1 MLVCILCAVWYQRF
15 WFAVSIILK
24 CNSKQ
29 KLVKISL
36 RLSRAVLTQLNTL
49 WGIVTVWT
57 VSYSLPVSEFV
68 DINLGF
74 CCWIYSS
81 ACKND
86 QSQKGA
92 LWFPFQP
99 LKPLS
104 EKFRGLLKILL
115 SKTLHGVL
123 FFIFHKVIQMYHFSA
138 VAFNYLQTTNLYVI
152 SACKKILKSFSWL
165 LITFRPQMI

>member
-1 MLVCILCAVWYQRF
+1 MSQSGRF
-15 WFAVSIILK
+15 YNYRCVSH
-24 CNSKQ
+24 
-29 KLVKISL
+29 
-36 RLSRAVLTQLNTL
+36 RGHVL
-49 WGIVTVWT
+49 
-57 VSYSLPVSEFV
+57 SYSLPVSESV

-86 QSQKGA
+86 QSQKGG

-123 FFIFHKVIQMYHFSA
+123 FFIFHKVNSNVSFFDSNFQLFVKRFSK
-138 VAFNYLQTTNLYVI
+138 VSLGY
-152 SACKKILKSFSWL
+152 KSL
-165 LITFRPQMI
+165 LGHKWYKFLGRSSVFCSLFDKSGSYGKP

>member
-1 MLVCILCAVWYQRF
+1 MGNCQSGRF
-15 WFAVSIILK
+15 YNYR
-24 CNSKQ
+24 C
-29 KLVKISL
+29 
-36 RLSRAVLTQLNTL
+36 VLHCGHVL
-49 WGIVTVWT
+49 
-57 VSYSLPVSEFV
+57 SYSLPVSEFV

-92 LWFPFQP
+92 MWFPFQP

-123 FFIFHKVIQMYHFSA
+123 FFIFHKVIQIYHFSA